1 MVWKGQTDGQ
11 VIRATPGSPTPS
23 SMFANKT
30 TPDGSIRGGP
40 PAGGTL
46 GDCHSVGGP
55 GPQDK
60 EQLENKA
67 VLALELRPAECDLL
81 GIRTRR

>member
-11 VIRATPGSPTPS
+11 VIRATLGSPTPS
-23 SMFANKT
+23 CMFTNKA

-55 GPQDK
+55 GSQDK